1 MERKQCKCK
10 NTDSI
15 SLFAGIR
22 HDVGDIGYLKG
33 LFSYGRYKNSIS
45 RSTGADEYAEGSVN
59 GTLMQLGA
67 LGGVNVPFA
76 ATGDLTVEGGLR
88 HDLLKQDAFAEKG
101 SALGW
106 SGNSLTEGTLVGLAG
121 LKLSQPLSDKAVLS
135 ATAGVERDLNGRDY
149 AVTGGFTG
157 AAAATGKTGARNMPH
172 TRRVAGLG
180 VDVEF
185 GNGWNGLARYS
196 YTGSKQYGN
205 HSGQIGV
212 GYRF

>member
-1 MERKQCKCK
+1 M
-10 NTDSI
+10 
-15 SLFAGIR
+15 
-22 HDVGDIGYLKG
+22 
-33 LFSYGRYKNSIS
+33 
-45 RSTGADEYAEGSVN
+45 
-59 GTLMQLGA
+59 
-67 LGGVNVPFA
+67 
-76 ATGDLTVEGGLR
+76 TVEGGLR

-180 VDVEF
+180 WMSNSATAGTAWHVTATPVPNSTATTADKS
-185 GNGWNGLARYS
+185 A
-196 YTGSKQYGN
+196 
-205 HSGQIGV
+205 
-212 GYRF
+212 